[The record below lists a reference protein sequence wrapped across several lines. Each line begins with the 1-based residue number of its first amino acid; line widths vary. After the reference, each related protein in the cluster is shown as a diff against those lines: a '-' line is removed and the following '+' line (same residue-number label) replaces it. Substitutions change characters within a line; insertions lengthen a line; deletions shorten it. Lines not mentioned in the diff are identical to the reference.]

1 MKKLVSTLGMSVEDW
16 LEWRR
21 KGLGGSDVAAALGK
35 SRWQNPVEVY
45 LLKTNQA
52 EYKDLSNNEYV
63 EWGKRLEDMVAVK
76 FAESHPE
83 FRVQRM
89 NFITQHDD
97 HEFMIANIDREI
109 FDTKHGKRGIL
120 ECKCANAYTGV
131 KEWKDGEA
139 QLEYLYQGFHYMAVT
154 GYDFLYYAV
163 LIGGN
168 KYIEYRIDRD
178 DEIIKQLIEDESA
191 FWQMV
196 VNKEPPL
203 VDGSPASTNYIKSRY
218 PESTEDTEIELPE
231 TFHNALIERRD
242 LLLNIK
248 KIELEVAELDNR
260 IKDTIKDNEKAVCK
274 DVLITWRK
282 DADGTMV
289 DSKKL
294 KEEAPELFA
303 KYSKVRKGA
312 RKFIVK
318 YLDSE
323 GVTK

>member
-1 MKKLVSTLGMSVEDW
+1 MKKLISTLGMTIEDW

-21 KGLGGSDVAAALGK
+21 KGLGGSDIAAALGK

-52 EYKDLSNNEYV
+52 EYKDLSTNEYV
-63 EWGKRLEDMVAVK
+63 EWGKRLEFMIAAK

-83 FRVQRM
+83 LRVQRM
-89 NFITQHDD
+89 NFIIQHDE

-109 FDTKHGKRGIL
+109 FDTKNGKRGIL
-120 ECKCANAYTGV
+120 ECKNTNAYTGV

-178 DEIIKQLIEDESA
+178 DEIIKQLIEDELE
-191 FWQMV
+191 FWQRV

-203 VDGSPASTNYIKSRY
+203 VDGSAASTNYIKSRY
-218 PESTEDTEIELPE
+218 PESKEDTEIELPDD
-231 TFHNALIERRD
+231 NYDNLIKRRD
-242 LLLNIK
+242 LLIESK
-248 KIELEVAELDNR
+248 KIELEIAEIENR
-260 IKDTIKDNEKAVCK
+260 IKDEIKDNEKAVCK

-282 DADGTMV
+282 DADGEMV

-294 KEEAPELFA
+294 KDEAPELFA

-323 GVTK
+323 